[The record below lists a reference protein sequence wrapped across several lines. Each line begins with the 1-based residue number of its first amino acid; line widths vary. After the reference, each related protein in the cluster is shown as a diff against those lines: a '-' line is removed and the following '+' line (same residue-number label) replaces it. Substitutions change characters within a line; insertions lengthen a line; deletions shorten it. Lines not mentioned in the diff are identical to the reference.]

1 MNRLLLRL
9 QALSQRELA
18 LLICCGA
25 LMLLAVVWYGIC
37 QPWQQRTQ
45 RWQQSIERDRQTVIW
60 LQRQQQRLAQHAPES
75 AENVPSGSL
84 LSRLS
89 ATAKRYQVPLL
100 RIVQQEKQY
109 LISIDATEFT
119 RLMRWLQQLE
129 RQQRITVVRFDVAPV
144 AGEPGRV
151 TVGLLVVASNDDA

>member
-1 MNRLLLRL
+1 MNALFLRL
-9 QALSQRELA
+9 RALSQRELA
-18 LLICCGA
+18 LLACCGG
-25 LMLLAVVWYGIC
+25 LMLLAVIWYALY

-45 RWQQSIERDRQTVIW
+45 RWLQSIERDRQTVIW
-60 LQRQQQRLAQHAPES
+60 LQRQQQRLVQHAPEF
-75 AENVPSGSL
+75 AESVPSGSL

-89 ATAKRYQVPLL
+89 ETAQRHQIPLL
-100 RIVQQEKQY
+100 RIVQQEQQY

-129 RQQRITVVRFDVAPV
+129 RQLRMTVVRFDVAPI

-151 TVGLLVVASNDDA
+151 NIVQLVVTSNDDA